1 MMETF
6 IVFVEFTV
14 LSIPKV
20 TEKCIDASSRTFHDR
35 LGQVVLSYTIVD
47 M

>member
-6 IVFVEFTV
+6 IVFAEFTV

-20 TEKCIDASSRTFHDR
+20 TEKCIDASSGKFHDR
-35 LGQVVLSYTIVD
+35 LGQVLLSYTVVD